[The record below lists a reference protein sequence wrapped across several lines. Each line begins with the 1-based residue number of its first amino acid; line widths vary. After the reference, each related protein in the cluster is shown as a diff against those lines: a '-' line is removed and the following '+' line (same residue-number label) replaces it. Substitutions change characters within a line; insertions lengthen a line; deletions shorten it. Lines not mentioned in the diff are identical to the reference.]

1 MLERPSEGET
11 RSKRTGREKPQLS
24 DQTGRGHL
32 SACGPIAAAQEGWPV
47 MHDAGTSILAE
58 PRLTGAGSG
67 ELGRDARRQP
77 EAQTAEAP
85 QWRRLALLR

>member
-1 MLERPSEGET
+1 
-11 RSKRTGREKPQLS
+11 
-24 DQTGRGHL
+24 
-32 SACGPIAAAQEGWPV
+32 

-67 ELGRDARRQP
+67 ELGRDARWQP